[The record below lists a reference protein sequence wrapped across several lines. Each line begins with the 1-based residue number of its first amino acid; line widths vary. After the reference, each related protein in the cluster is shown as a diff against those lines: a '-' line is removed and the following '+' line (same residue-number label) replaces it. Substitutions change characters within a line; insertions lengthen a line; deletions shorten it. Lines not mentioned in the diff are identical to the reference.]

1 MTLLLLAKKEVYKI
15 IKILENFC
23 NLSKM
28 EISIEKSAIIANH
41 KNQTK
46 FKIFG
51 KELPQPEKYTYLGII
66 WSPYKYNWKKKQLE
80 SMLSKAKS
88 KVKTISNITLKPL
101 SIIKLIN
108 TTVAPIFTTNHS
120 MEQRRNPKNGY
131 SPQRNC

>member
-51 KELPQPEKYTYLGII
+51 KELPQPE
-66 WSPYKYNWKKKQLE
+66 N
-80 SMLSKAKS
+80 
-88 KVKTISNITLKPL
+88 TL
-101 SIIKLIN
+101 
-108 TTVAPIFTTNHS
+108 T
-120 MEQRRNPKNGY
+120 
-131 SPQRNC
+131 